1 MSFDPVLIKA
11 ARLVRNKNYDGAIK
25 LLESEENRYF
35 GSFNYYYLLG
45 LSYLYSRVFGMALT
59 NFNLA
64 RKQKMREPSV
74 LLALA
79 ALYLNHGDTDKALDL
94 YLEVRELDENNRIAK
109 KALKII
115 RKYPG
120 PENISAWVDSG
131 KLPVLFPPLP
141 KIPLPPSRFRTAVI
155 ILALAAV
162 GVLGA
167 VKTGILPFGTV
178 LARNGPEEI
187 ELLREEEDA
196 PMQTGGSY
204 RYVLTRKEVV
214 DTYNEA
220 RKLFTSYRDEKA
232 RVNLNRLLESNCPE
246 PVKNKARILLSYM
259 DVPGFD
265 TLKDRFS
272 YGEVIE
278 EPVLYR
284 DCHVIWRGI
293 ASNLNIE
300 QNHTSFDFLVGYD
313 TRRTVEGIVR
323 VDYDF
328 AIPVNP
334 ERPVE
339 ILGRIIP
346 VIGEKGA
353 EIRIAGTALNQA
365 GLLNRE
371 GQEAAQN
378 RDSGAS
384 R

>member
-1 MSFDPVLIKA
+1 MTLDPVLIKA
-11 ARLVRNKNYDGAIK
+11 VRLARSRNYDGAIK

-35 GSFNYYYLLG
+35 GSFAYYYILG
-45 LSYLYSRVFGMALT
+45 LSYLYSQVFGMALT
-59 NFNLA
+59 NFKLA
-64 RKQKMREPSV
+64 REQKMRDPSV
-74 LLALA
+74 LLGLA
-79 ALYLNHGDTDKALDL
+79 VLYLNHGDTDRALDF
-94 YLEVRELDENNRIAK
+94 YLEVQELDENNRIAK

-120 PENISAWVDSG
+120 PENISAWIDSG

-141 KIPLPPSRFRTAVI
+141 KPPLRVSRIRAAVI
-155 ILALAAV
+155 ILALLTA
-162 GVLGA
+162 GVF
-167 VKTGILPFGTV
+167 GILKMGIPYPGAALT
-178 LARNGPEEI
+178 RHEPEEI

-196 PMQTGGSY
+196 PMQIDGSY

-220 RKLFTSYRDEKA
+220 RKLFASYHDEKA
-232 RVNLNRLLESNCPE
+232 KVNLNRLLESNCPE
-246 PVKNKARILLSYM
+246 PVKNKGRILLSYM

-278 EPVLYR
+278 EPILYR
-284 DCHVIWRGI
+284 DCYVIWRGI
-293 ASNLNIE
+293 ASNLNIG

-323 VDYDF
+323 VNYDF

-346 VIGEKGA
+346 VIGERGA

-365 GLLNRE
+365 GLLDQ
-371 GQEAAQN
+371 GQEGAQTP
-378 RDSGAS
+378 DSGSS

>member
-1 MSFDPVLIKA
+1 MAFDPVLIKA
-11 ARLVRNKNYDGAIK
+11 ARLARNGNYDGAIK
-25 LLESEENRYF
+25 LLEAEENRYF
-35 GSFNYYYLLG
+35 GSFTYYYLLG
-45 LSYLYSRVFGMALT
+45 LCYLYSRVFGMALT
-59 NFNLA
+59 NFKLA
-64 RKQKMREPSV
+64 REQKIRDPSV
-74 LLALA
+74 LLGLA
-79 ALYLNHGDTDKALDL
+79 VLYLNHGDTDKALDL
-94 YLEVRELDENNRIAK
+94 YLEVLEMDENNKIAK

-120 PENISAWVDSG
+120 PENISAWIDSG

-141 KIPLPPSRFRTAVI
+141 RLPFPVSRLIAAVI
-155 ILALAAV
+155 ILALLAA
-162 GVLGA
+162 GVFGA
-167 VKTGILPFGTV
+167 LKTGILRPGAALT
-178 LARNGPEEI
+178 RDTPEEI
-187 ELLREEEDA
+187 ELIREEQDA
-196 PMQTGGSY
+196 PMQIDGSY

-214 DTYNEA
+214 DTYDEA
-220 RKLFTSYRDEKA
+220 RKLFASYHDEKA
-232 RVNLNRLLESNCPE
+232 KVKLNRLLESNCPE

-278 EPVLYR
+278 EPALYR
-284 DCHVIWRGI
+284 DCYVIWRGI
-293 ASNLNIE
+293 AGNLNVG

-353 EIRIAGTALNQA
+353 EIRVAGTALNQA
-365 GLLNRE
+365 GLLN
-371 GQEAAQN
+371 QEQEPAQN
-378 RDSGAS
+378 QGSGSS

>member
-1 MSFDPVLIKA
+1 MTFDPVLIKA
-11 ARLVRNKNYDGAIK
+11 ARFARNGNYDGAIK
-25 LLESEENRYF
+25 LLESEESRYF
-35 GSFNYYYLLG
+35 GSFTYYYLLG
-45 LSYLYSRVFGMALT
+45 LSYLYSQVFGMALT
-59 NFNLA
+59 NFKLA
-64 RKQKMREPSV
+64 REQKIRDPLV
-74 LLALA
+74 LLGLA

-94 YLEVRELDENNRIAK
+94 YLEVLELDENNRIAK

-120 PENISAWVDSG
+120 PENIAAWIDSG

-141 KIPLPPSRFRTAVI
+141 KLPLPPSRFKTAVI
-155 ILALAAV
+155 ILTLLAA
-162 GVLGA
+162 GVFGA
-167 VKTGILPFGTV
+167 VKMEILPFG
-178 LARNGPEEI
+178 AAPGRNEPEGI
-187 ELLREEEDA
+187 ELLKEDEDA
-196 PMQTGGSY
+196 PMQIDGSY
-204 RYVLTRKEVV
+204 RYPLTTKEVV

-220 RKLFTSYRDEKA
+220 RKLFASYHDEKA
-232 RVNLNRLLESNCPE
+232 RVNLNKLLESNCPE

-272 YGEVIE
+272 YKEVID

-284 DCHVIWRGI
+284 DCYVIWRGI
-293 ASNLNIE
+293 ASNLNIG
-300 QNHTSFDFLVGYD
+300 QNRTSFDFLVGYD

-365 GLLNRE
+365 GLLDQ
-371 GQEAAQN
+371 GQGSAQN
-378 RDSGAS
+378 QDSGSS

>member
-1 MSFDPVLIKA
+1 MTFDPVLIKA
-11 ARLVRNKNYDGAIK
+11 ARFARSKNYDEAIK
-25 LLESEENRYF
+25 LLESEEHRYF
-35 GSFNYYYLLG
+35 GSFTYYYLLG
-45 LSYLYSRVFGMALT
+45 LSYLYSQVFGMALN
-59 NFNLA
+59 NFKRA
-64 RKQKMREPSV
+64 REQKIRDPSV

-79 ALYLNHGDTDKALDL
+79 VLYLNHGDTDKALDF
-94 YLEVRELDENNRIAK
+94 YLEVLDMDENNKIAK
-109 KALKII
+109 KALKVI

-120 PENISAWVDSG
+120 PENISSWIDSG
-131 KLPVLFPPLP
+131 KLPALFPPLP
-141 KIPLPPSRFRTAVI
+141 KLPFRVSKLRAAVI
-155 ILALAAV
+155 ILALLAASV
-162 GVLGA
+162 FGA
-167 VKTGILPFGTV
+167 LKTGILHPGAV
-178 LARNGPEEI
+178 LSRDGPEEI
-187 ELLREEEDA
+187 ELLMEEQDA
-196 PMQTGGSY
+196 PMQIDGSY

-220 RKLFTSYRDEKA
+220 RKLFTSYHDERAK
-232 RVNLNRLLESNCPE
+232 VNLNRLLESNCPE

-265 TLKDRFS
+265 TLKDRLS

-284 DCHVIWRGI
+284 DCYVIWRGI
-293 ASNLNIE
+293 AGNLNLE

-365 GLLNRE
+365 GLLEESARN
-371 GQEAAQN
+371 QE
-378 RDSGAS
+378 SGS
-384 R
+384 PR

>member
-11 ARLVRNKNYDGAIK
+11 ARLVRSKNYHGAIK

-120 PENISAWVDSG
+120 PENISAWIDSG

-141 KIPLPPSRFRTAVI
+141 KLPLQPSRLRTAVI
-155 ILALAAV
+155 ILALAAA
-162 GVLGA
+162 GIFGA
-167 VKTGILPFGTV
+167 VKTGLLPFGAAP
-178 LARNGPEEI
+178 ARNGPEEI

-220 RKLFTSYRDEKA
+220 RKLFTSYHDEKA
-232 RVNLNRLLESNCPE
+232 RVNLNKLLESNCPG

-259 DVPGFD
+259 EVPGFD

-300 QNHTSFDFLVGYD
+300 QNRTSFDFLVGYD

-371 GQEAAQN
+371 GQEAAEN
-378 RDSGAS
+378 L
-384 R
+384 